1 MKKKIFIISWL
12 ALLLVLAV
20 ACGGQTDEAE
30 PMTDAAE
37 SGTLQVTD
45 VTANMSLPTATGA
58 VYMLIT
64 NNSDADDALVGATIP
79 GCGTV
84 ELHEMAMDGDVM
96 VMREVEGGRIPVPA
110 GETVTLKR
118 GGLHVM
124 CIEKA
129 EPVEPGQMIPVT
141 LEFENAGV
149 MEVQAMTIDI
159 AEEGMGMDMEEGEGG
174 MDMDSE
180 MDMDEMPTSEP

>member
-12 ALLLVLAV
+12 ALLLALAV
-20 ACGGQTDEAE
+20 ACGGQMDEAE
-30 PMTDAAE
+30 PMDDAEPMTDSTEA
-37 SGTLQVTD
+37 GTLQVTD
-45 VTANMSLPTATGA
+45 VTANMSLPTTTGA
-58 VYMLIT
+58 IYMLIS
-64 NNSDADDALVGATIP
+64 NNSDTDDALVGATIP
-79 GCGTV
+79 GCGVV

-96 VMREVEGGRIPVPA
+96 VMRPVEGGRIPVPA

-129 EPVEPGQMIPVT
+129 EPVEVGQMVPVT
-141 LEFENAGV
+141 LQFENAGT
-149 MEVQAMTIDI
+149 MEVEAMTIDI

-174 MDMDSE
+174 MDME
-180 MDMDEMPTSEP
+180 EMPTSQP

>member
-1 MKKKIFIISWL
+1 MKKKIFVITWL
-12 ALLLVLAV
+12 ALLLILGV
-20 ACGGQTDEAE
+20 ACGGQAEDE
-30 PMTDAAE
+30 PMTE
-37 SGTLQVTD
+37 SGGLTVTE
-45 VTANMSLPTATGA
+45 VTANLSLPTTTGA
-58 VYMLIT
+58 IYMLIT
-64 NNSDADDALVGATIP
+64 NNSDTDDALVDATIP
-79 GCGTV
+79 GCGVV

-96 VMREVEGGRIPVPA
+96 VMREVENGRIPLPA

-129 EPVEPGQMIPVT
+129 EPTEPGQMVPVT

-159 AEEGMGMDMEEGEGG
+159 TEEGMGMEMEEEEGG
-174 MDMDSE
+174 ME
-180 MDMDEMPTSEP
+180 MEGMPTSEP

>member
-12 ALLLVLAV
+12 AFLLVLAA
-20 ACGGQTDEAE
+20 ACGGQMDDAE
-30 PMTDAAE
+30 PMTE
-37 SGTLQVTD
+37 STEAGTLQVTD
-45 VTANMSLPTATGA
+45 VTANMSLPTTTGGI
-58 VYMLIT
+58 YMLIA
-64 NNSDADDALVGATIP
+64 NNSDTDDALIGATIP
-79 GCGTV
+79 GCGVV

-129 EPVEPGQMIPVT
+129 EPIEVGQMVPVT
-141 LEFENAGV
+141 LQFENAGTI
-149 MEVQAMTIDI
+149 EVEAMTIDI
-159 AEEGMGMDMEEGEGG
+159 SEEGMGMDMEEGEGG
-174 MDMDSE
+174 MDME
-180 MDMDEMPTSEP
+180 EMPTSQP

>member
-1 MKKKIFIISWL
+1 MNMKKKIFIISWM
-12 ALLLVLAV
+12 ALLLILNV
-20 ACGGQTDEAE
+20 ACGGQASEEE
-30 PMTDAAE
+30 PMTESTE

-45 VTANMSLPTATGA
+45 ITANMSLPTATGA
-58 VYMLIT
+58 IYMLIS
-64 NNSDADDALVGATIP
+64 NNSDTDDALAGATIP
-79 GCGTV
+79 GCGVV

-96 VMREVEGGRIPVPA
+96 VMRPVEGGRIPVPA

-129 EPVEPGQMIPVT
+129 EPIEPGQMIPVT

-159 AEEGMGMDMEEGEGG
+159 TEEGMD

-180 MDMDEMPTSEP
+180 MNMDEMPTSEP